1 MLSSVLDTMVKGC
14 EVDPTL
20 FFDDKSDE
28 DTNDSSTNTS
38 ANTTDGAN
46 ETATEKTSLYRL
58 ISESD
63 VEVSRTIIDESHTIR
78 PMHQRTLGVGFLKF
92 SLTLG
97 AHA

>member
-20 FFDDKSDE
+20 FFDDESDD

-38 ANTTDGAN
+38 ANTTDCAN
-46 ETATEKTSLYRL
+46 ETATEKPSLYRL

-63 VEVSRTIIDESHTIR
+63 VEVSRTVIDESHTIR
-78 PMHQRTLGVGFLKF
+78 PTNKLWGLGF
-92 SLTLG
+92 
-97 AHA
+97 

>member
-20 FFDDKSDE
+20 FFDDESDD
-28 DTNDSSTNTS
+28 DTSDRSTNTS

-63 VEVSRTIIDESHTIR
+63 VEVSRIVIDEIHTIR
-78 PMHQRTLGVGFLKF
+78 HTNELWGLGF
-92 SLTLG
+92 
-97 AHA
+97 